1 MIVRCWSRIAAGY
14 ARRRSYGCATRRI
27 LPATSVTR
35 SVVSL
40 RTRRAKRPLANV
52 RRALPT
58 VTVARSDSVPRR
70 TPRR

>member
-1 MIVRCWSRIAAGY
+1 MIVRCWSRIAAES
-14 ARRRSYGCATRRI
+14 AAYGCATRRT

-35 SVVSL
+35 SVCSV
-40 RTRRAKRPLANV
+40 RTRRAKRPRANV
-52 RRALPT
+52 RCALPT